1 VVPVA
6 FADAIL
12 QQRRIFVTGVSAN
25 AYRPQLAAGR
35 WLRAQEQGAVV
46 LNAVA
51 ARTLHLHL
59 GDQILVPLNIRTSTG
74 QGEVRQVRWTVVGLT
89 HALDYVSGS
98 ADATGSLGEA
108 FTTLDTL
115 NHEMRNPPDYADRL
129 SVYAR
134 TRSPGALRQLRD
146 GIQNAL
152 DRAGFQGA
160 DARTWQDLSQGL
172 VDPLPTIYSL
182 FNAVAV
188 LVALVGLLS
197 LALTLAAS
205 VVERR
210 LEIGILR
217 SMGATSRH
225 VITVFCIEALA
236 LAGIAWVGAA
246 VIGSPGGIA
255 IVHLLGQFLGPF
267 DVRFQPLLI
276 ITMLVF
282 VIVIALLASVGPA
295 LGAARVLI
303 RGTLRY
309 E

>member
-1 VVPVA
+1 
-6 FADAIL
+6 
-12 QQRRIFVTGVSAN
+12 
-25 AYRPQLAAGR
+25 
-35 WLRAQEQGAVV
+35 
-46 LNAVA
+46 
-51 ARTLHLHL
+51 
-59 GDQILVPLNIRTSTG
+59 
-74 QGEVRQVRWTVVGLT
+74 
-89 HALDYVSGS
+89 
-98 ADATGSLGEA
+98 
-108 FTTLDTL
+108 
-115 NHEMRNPPDYADRL
+115 
-129 SVYAR
+129 
-134 TRSPGALRQLRD
+134 
-146 GIQNAL
+146 
-152 DRAGFQGA
+152 
-160 DARTWQDLSQGL
+160 L

-197 LALTLAAS
+197 LALPLAAS

-236 LAGIAWVGAA
+236 LAGIAWICAALVGL
-246 VIGSPGGIA
+246 PGGIA
-255 IVHLLGQFLGPF
+255 MVQLLGQFLGPF
-267 DVRFQPLLI
+267 DVSFHPLLI
-276 ITMLVF
+276 LTMLVF

>member
-12 QQRRIFVTGVSAN
+12 RQRRLFVTGVSAN
-25 AYRPQLAAGR
+25 VYRPRLAAGR
-35 WLRAQEQGAVV
+35 WLRAHEQGAVV

-51 ARTLHLHL
+51 AQTLQLHL
-59 GDQILVPLNIRTSTG
+59 GEQVPVPLNIRTLTG
-74 QGEVRQVRWTVVGLT
+74 EGEVRQVRWTIVGLT

-98 ADATGSLGEA
+98 ADPTGALGEA

-129 SVYAR
+129 SVYAHD
-134 TRSPGALRQLRD
+134 RSPSALRQLRD
-146 GIQNAL
+146 RIKRVL

-197 LALTLAAS
+197 LALPLAAS

-236 LAGIAWVGAA
+236 LAGIAWICAALVGL
-246 VIGSPGGIA
+246 PGGIA
-255 IVHLLGQFLGPF
+255 MVQLLGQFLGPF
-267 DVRFQPLLI
+267 DVSFHPLLI
-276 ITMLVF
+276 LTMLVF